1 MDKSTD
7 LLLSELNHIQS
18 LTDFQKNNEEELIVP
33 DALEKLLQ
41 AAAANHFTKANLV
54 KRSGID
60 RTYGYH
66 LLSGE
71 KKLTRDK
78 LILLALAASLSLAQI
93 QPLLKYAGVRE
104 LYARDKRDA
113 TLIFAFNKKLAVY
126 EVEELL
132 EDFKLKPL
140 SKF

>member
-41 AAAANHFTKANLV
+41 AAAANNLTKADLV

-60 RTYGYH
+60 RTYAYH